1 MTVLVENEG
10 CCKIVDEFD
19 RMSKRR
25 TFRVNAGKSKV
36 IHCMVFEE
44 QESKS
49 SILQSYRFKRKSKTE
64 YMIRLEA
71 DVMEEV
77 I

>member
-1 MTVLVENEG
+1 MEESFLAGLFANDSVLVENEG
-10 CCKIVDEFD
+10 CCKFVDEFD

-25 TFRVNAGKSKV
+25 TFRVNASKSKV

-49 SILQSYRFKRKSKTE
+49 SILQSPTDLRERARQNT
-64 YMIRLEA
+64 
-71 DVMEEV
+71 
-77 I
+77 